1 MSGINQE
8 RDEGLENERTAD
20 VKQFT
25 SNEVLYSLF
34 LLLLLL
40 LLLRLLF
47 SFHVTLNTFRLN
59 E

>member
-25 SNEVLYSLF
+25 SNEVLYSL
-34 LLLLLL
+34 LLLL
-40 LLLRLLF
+40 LLLRFLF
-47 SFHVTLNTFRLN
+47 SCYSEYVPS